1 MLFTKIEKRRRTLQ
15 RKIKLE
21 VDNKQLINKLI
32 KMKIAKKKAVFEKN
46 WFTNVSI
53 TRVPESI
60 LKSAPCEF

>member
-1 MLFTKIEKRRRTLQ
+1 MLFKKIEKRRRTLQ

-21 VDNKQLINKLI
+21 VDNKKLINKLI
-32 KMKIAKKKAVFEKN
+32 KMKIAKKRLSSKKN